1 MRRPDASYSLELS
14 ISCVLTILALLPRFG
29 KPDHDEF
36 RPLARNLAVYAFR
49 RGPRTRVAG
58 WPIQPSAALV
68 GAGED
73 PVLPDASTAAMLGTH
88 SRPSWRKRVN
98 TPKSSI

>member
-36 RPLARNLAVYAFR
+36 RLLARNLAVYAFR

-68 GAGED
+68 GAAKIRFCRTHRARRQCWARTAGRRGES
-73 PVLPDASTAAMLGTH
+73 A
-88 SRPSWRKRVN
+88 
-98 TPKSSI
+98 